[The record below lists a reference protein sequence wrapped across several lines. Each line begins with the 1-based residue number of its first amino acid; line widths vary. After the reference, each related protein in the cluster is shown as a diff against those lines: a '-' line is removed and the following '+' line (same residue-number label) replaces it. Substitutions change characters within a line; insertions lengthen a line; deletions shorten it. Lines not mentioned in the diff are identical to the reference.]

1 MIEALQ
7 RAFSIPELKKRIL
20 FVLMM
25 FVVYAIGAHIPVPG
39 VDHEKL
45 ARTFGQNNILGLMD
59 VFSGGA
65 LRRMSILGMG
75 IGPYI
80 NASIIMQMMSLA
92 VPQLEA
98 LSKEGESGRKK
109 IAKITRQLTI
119 ILALF
124 QSFGLTLAF
133 ANGSSDITI
142 WQRAV
147 ICISLTAGTM
157 FMLWLGEQVTQK
169 GVGNGVSL
177 IIFAGIL
184 LSLPYQTAKILD
196 LVRGGAVP
204 WFNLVILIAAFVVTV
219 YCVIYITQ
227 GTRRIPISHTKRVIG
242 MRQTQA
248 SQPYLPIKV
257 NMAGVIPIIF
267 AISLML
273 LPTTII
279 NVLPGTSPFILWLK
293 EKSLYLNPGNIPT
306 WIIPIKQ
313 HPLAVPFPAALLFY
327 FFLVIAFTYFY
338 TAIVMNVQEMADNL
352 KKYGSYIPGIRPGKP
367 TFDYLE
373 RVVSRIT
380 LAGAVFLG
388 LIAMTQYI
396 MPNITGFSQS
406 SFPIIG
412 GTSLLIVVGV
422 AIETMQAIE
431 AQLLMR
437 DYEGFIKTGDKTP
450 RAVGGGQ

>member
-1 MIEALQ
+1 MLEALQ
-7 RAFSIPELKKRIL
+7 RALSIPELKKRIG

-25 FVVYAIGAHIPVPG
+25 FLIYAIGAHIPVPG
-39 VDHEKL
+39 VDHAKL
-45 ARTFGQNNILGLMD
+45 EAIFSNGKGGVLSLVD

-65 LRRMSILGMG
+65 LRRMSLFAMS

-98 LSKEGESGRKK
+98 LSKEGESGRKQ
-109 IAKITRQLTI
+109 IAKYTRYLTI
-119 ILALF
+119 ILAF
-124 QSFGLTLAF
+124 VQSYGFTMVFEQSHIGIHPL
-133 ANGSSDITI
+133 
-142 WQRAV
+142 QRLV
-147 ICISLTAGTM
+147 ICTALTAGSL
-157 FMLWLGEQVTQK
+157 FLLWIGEQVTQH

-177 IIFAGIL
+177 VIFAGIL
-184 LSLPYQTAKILD
+184 LSLPYQFSSIIIQVKTGTAHPFS
-196 LVRGGAVP
+196 LV
-204 WFNLVILIAAFVVTV
+204 LLIIAFVAMTYAVV
-219 YCVIYITQ
+219 YITQ
-227 GTRRIPISHTKRVIG
+227 GTRRIPIQHTKRVIG

-248 SQPYLPIKV
+248 NASFLPIKV

-267 AISLML
+267 AISLVL

-279 NVLPGTSPFILWLK
+279 NAIPANTPFVVWLK
-293 EKSLYLNPGNIPT
+293 EKSMYLNPGNIPSLT
-306 WIIPIKQ
+306 IPLRP
-313 HPLAVPFPAALLFY
+313 HPIAFPFPIALVFY
-327 FFLVIAFTYFY
+327 FLLVIVFTYFY

-352 KKYGSYIPGIRPGKP
+352 KKYGNYIPGIRPGKA
-367 TFDYLE
+367 TLDYLE

-388 LIAMTQYI
+388 LIAVSQYI
-396 MPNITGFSQS
+396 LPNLTGFSQN

-431 AQLLMR
+431 AQLIMR
-437 DYEGFIKTGDKTP
+437 NYEGFIKNNEK
-450 RAVGGGQ
+450 RS